1 MSGCA
6 RCMATTRTYAAT
18 YASVIMFSGDDI
30 AGSAKQMHENASER
44 ARGNLSSY
52 CVACR
57 VITANVD
64 RTHGGAEQVVDW
76 CRRSAQ
82 HTEYETFAARM
93 PCKRTLAKRMHLN
106 SNIKTK
112 ARKKH
117 VASVDPDAISETPPA
132 AGA

>member
-6 RCMATTRTYAAT
+6 RCLATTRTYAAT

-30 AGSAKQMHENASER
+30 AGSAKQMHANASER
-44 ARGNLSSY
+44 ACGNLSSY
-52 CVACR
+52 CVTCR

-76 CRRSAQ
+76 CRRSA
-82 HTEYETFAARM
+82 HYTEYETFAARM

-117 VASVDPDAISETPPA
+117 VASVDPDAIETQPA
-132 AGA
+132 AGV